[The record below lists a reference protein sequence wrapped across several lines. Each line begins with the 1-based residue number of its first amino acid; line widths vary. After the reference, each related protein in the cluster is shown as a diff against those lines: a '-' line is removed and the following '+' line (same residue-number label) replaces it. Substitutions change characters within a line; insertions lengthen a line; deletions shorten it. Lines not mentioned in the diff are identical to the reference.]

1 MASELRV
8 NTLKDASGNNSIAT
22 SFVAQGS
29 AKGWSRIPD
38 THDSLTDSF
47 NASSIADGGTGQAT
61 ISLTSN
67 MSDANYSGASGS
79 GHIGSGVTTKHTYVK
94 DLAAANYIVFAGDTT
109 SNTNQDYGGSYSIFG
124 DLA

>member
-8 NTLKDASGNNSIAT
+8 NTLKDAAGNNSVAT
-22 SFVAQGS
+22 SFVANGS

-47 NASSIADGGTGQAT
+47 NASSISDGGTGQAT
-61 ISLTSN
+61 ISLSSS
-67 MSDANYSGASGS
+67 MSDGNYCGASGS
-79 GHIGSGVTTKHTYVK
+79 GHIGSGTTTKHTYVK
-94 DLAAANYIVFAGDTT
+94 DLTASNYVVFAGDTT
-109 SNTNQDYGGSYSIFG
+109 ANTNQDYGGSYSIFG

>member
-8 NTLKDASGNNSIAT
+8 TTIANNAGTESVDTTYVIN
-22 SFVAQGS
+22 GS

-47 NASSIADGGTGQAT
+47 NASSISDGGTGQAT
-61 ISLTSN
+61 ISLTSS
-67 MSDANYSGASGS
+67 MSDANYCGTTAG
-79 GHIGSGVTTKHTYVK
+79 GHIGSGDTTKKTYVK
-94 DLAAANYIVFAGDTT
+94 DMTSSTYVVFAGLTT
-109 SNTNQDYGGSYSIFG
+109 SNSNQDYGGSYSVLG